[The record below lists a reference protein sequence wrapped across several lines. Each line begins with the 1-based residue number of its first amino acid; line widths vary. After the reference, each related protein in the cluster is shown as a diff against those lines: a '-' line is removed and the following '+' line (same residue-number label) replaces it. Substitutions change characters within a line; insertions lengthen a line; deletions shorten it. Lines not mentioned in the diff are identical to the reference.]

1 MAPPLVERWQV
12 MCVPEAYSLPRNRV
26 CCKEQ
31 QQGAQWA
38 PKCKTLLSV
47 GVRPVT
53 PELRVCLQ
61 QEGAEL
67 EGNLGYIVSSR
78 TL

>member
-26 CCKEQ
+26 SCKEQ

-38 PKCKTLLSV
+38 PKCKTLLSQA
-47 GVRPVT
+47 RNSVT
-53 PELRVCLQ
+53 QSLPAAGGR
-61 QEGAEL
+61 GA
-67 EGNLGYIVSSR
+67 
-78 TL
+78 